1 MHPFKF
7 AATLCAAI
15 LLASC
20 GGRNDDNIGM
30 VAPPPPPVSG
40 FSSLVSFGDS
50 FSDVG
55 TYAVGTVKALGGGK
69 YTVNTPDAK
78 IWIELVAAR
87 LGQPPPCPAQTG
99 LDGDP
104 ARGFFV
110 PVTNFP
116 QCTAYAQGGARV
128 TDPIGRGNKA
138 LGGDNL
144 VVGQLTVPVVTQIAN
159 HLAVHG
165 GRFRGDEIVFVM
177 AGGNDLFIQL
187 SSLAKGRNPLD
198 VLADMAR
205 AGDELA
211 RLIERIVDA
220 GANYVT
226 VVNLPDASKSPFG
239 LEAGSELQDLINL
252 MTQTFNAALKGR
264 VDGNAKVLY
273 VDAYTAG
280 RDYSANPAQYGITN
294 TTTPAC
300 DLSPEKNFMMSSLI
314 CTEANVIPGVIDRY
328 QFADLVHPAGHSHQ
342 LLADLVAGEMVKKG
356 WLQ

>member
-1 MHPFKF
+1 MRPFKL
-7 AATLCAAI
+7 AAAFCAAV

-20 GGRNDDNIGM
+20 GGRDNDNITPT
-30 VAPPPPPVSG
+30 APPPVPG

-55 TYAVGTVKALGGGK
+55 TYAVGTVKELGGGK
-69 YTVNTPDAK
+69 YTVNAPDAK
-78 IWIELVAAR
+78 IWIELMAAR
-87 LGQPPPCPAQTG
+87 LGQTPPCPAQTG

-128 TDPIGRGNKA
+128 IDPIGRGNKA
-138 LGGDNL
+138 LGGDNV
-144 VVGQLTVPVVTQIAN
+144 VVGQLTVPVVTQIDN
-159 HLAVHG
+159 HLAAHG

-187 SSLAKGRNPLD
+187 GSLVNGENPLD
-198 VLADMAR
+198 AVGAMASAGDDLAD
-205 AGDELA
+205 LV
-211 RLIERIVDA
+211 ERIIAA

-239 LEAGSELQDLINL
+239 LTVGGELQDLINL
-252 MTQTFNAALKGR
+252 MTQAFNVALERR
-264 VDGNAKVLY
+264 VDDDAKVLY
-273 VDAYTAG
+273 VDAYSAG
-280 RDYSANPAQYGITN
+280 RDHSANPAQYGITN

-300 DLSPEKNFMMSSLI
+300 DLSPEKNPLMSSLI
-314 CTEANVIPGVIDRY
+314 CTKANVIPGVIDRY
-328 QFADLVHPAGHSHQ
+328 QFADLVHPAPYSHQ
-342 LLADLVAGEMVKKG
+342 LLADLVAGEMIKKG

>member
-1 MHPFKF
+1 MYLLRR
-7 AATLCAAI
+7 AVALCAAI

-20 GGRNDDNIGM
+20 GGSNDNNIGA
-30 VAPPPPPVSG
+30 VAPPPPPAPG

-55 TYAVGTVKALGGGK
+55 TYAVGAVKELGGGK
-69 YTVNTPDAK
+69 YTVNAPDAR

-138 LGGDNL
+138 LGGDNI
-144 VVGQLTVPVVTQIAN
+144 VVGQLTVPVATQIAN
-159 HLAVHG
+159 HLAVYG

-198 VLADMAR
+198 AVADMAR

-211 RLIERIVDA
+211 RLIERIIEA

-239 LEAGSELQDLINL
+239 LVAGSELQGLINL

-264 VDGNAKVLY
+264 VDGNAKVVY
-273 VDAYTAG
+273 VDAYTAA
-280 RDYSANPAQYGITN
+280 REYSANPAQYGITN

-314 CTEANVIPGVIDRY
+314 CTKANVIPAVIDRY
-328 QFADLVHPAGHSHQ
+328 QFADLVHPSGHSHQ
-342 LLADLVAGEMVKKG
+342 LLADLVAGEMIKKG